1 MAIPTAQRNE
11 ALSVR
16 KSTLFVLARLFWAF
30 VFAASFAAVAPEAKV
45 RVFVSIPPQALF
57 VERVGGDRVDV
68 SVFVKPGQSHETY
81 EPTPKQMADLSK
93 AQLYFRVGAPFEIG
107 LAPKIQSG
115 YPHLPIVDTAQGIQ
129 LRKMTEDEAHHA
141 DADSA
146 AGGDDPHTW
155 LDPMLVKIQ
164 AKSIAE
170 ALKRIDPSHAA
181 DYGKN
186 LASFQADLD
195 AVNAKIAA
203 KLAPF
208 KGRAF
213 FVFHPAFGYFADRY
227 GLKQEAIEVAGREPT
242 AKELVAIIDK
252 ARGQKIHVI
261 FTQPAFA
268 QMTANAVAQALGAR
282 IETLDPLAPDY
293 LKNLETMADLVA
305 QSFG

>member
-1 MAIPTAQRNE
+1 MRRSVLLSLAGL
-11 ALSVR
+11 AL
-16 KSTLFVLARLFWAF
+16 TIAG
-30 VFAASFAAVAPEAKV
+30 AASFAADAPEAKV
-45 RVFVSIPPQALF
+45 RVFVSIPPQAFF
-57 VERVGGDRVDV
+57 VDRVGGGRVDV

-81 EPTPKQMADLSK
+81 EPTPKQLAELSK

-107 LAPKIQSG
+107 LAPKIRSG
-115 YPHLPIVDTAQGIQ
+115 YPHLPVVDTTQGIR
-129 LRKMTEDEAHHA
+129 LRKMTEDEALRA

-164 AKSIAE
+164 AKNIAE
-170 ALKRIDPSHAA
+170 ALEQADPSHAA
-181 DYGKN
+181 DYEKN
-186 LASFQADLD
+186 RASFQADLD

-252 ARGQKIHVI
+252 ARDQKIRVI

-282 IETLDPLAPDY
+282 IETLDPVAPDY

-305 QSFG
+305 QSFK